1 MKPESIISA
10 LEDALRSHKVR
21 VRKGRGAFRGGLATV
36 DGETVIVLNR
46 MHPPTAQLVILA
58 EALRELPVVETIY
71 LRPAVRAA
79 LEDAWAEADAGVA
92 EDSELA
98 TEE

>member
-10 LEDALRSHKVR
+10 LEDALRSHNVR

-58 EALRELPVVETIY
+58 EALRELPIVETIY

-98 TEE
+98 VEE